1 MSTVPL
7 LTAHSLFYV
16 HLMQAN
22 RSAQR
27 SGEPHGFVEPIENS
41 LAADPTDL
49 TYDILLNMQESK
61 PTVDTNVI
69 AGPAVTHQ

>member
-16 HLMQAN
+16 QLMQAN
-22 RSAQR
+22 RSAHK
-27 SGEPHGFVEPIENS
+27 SGETSGFVEPIENS
-41 LAADPTDL
+41 LVADPTDL

-69 AGPAVTHQ
+69 AGPAVT